1 MYLYLKGSV
10 YTLPFKNKMESNKLS
25 SVAINSSSHVKVNTR
40 RLPLVSYFGSSVT
53 TATIRLTFGIRNFS
67 TKPNIIACAENK
79 LNVSPSVQ
87 NQGQS
92 LVSGPGSVQ
101 ARDEEFLF
109 WFAGFTDGEGNF
121 SIILDGSY
129 IRFRFKIN
137 LHIDDLQVLKII
149 KSKLKIGNIII
160 EENRNSCAFVV
171 QNFSDLKNV
180 LCPIFINFPLLTSK
194 KLDFQDFYNAILIKA
209 KSNNGNL
216 SSSDK
221 IKILSLK
228 DGMNLGRTVFK
239 YDAIGPQITINPN
252 WLVGFIEAEGTFG
265 IKTGSSLYFQVAQ
278 KITSQE
284 CLNAIITFLTR
295 LYNTNIP
302 KGSGILPV
310 NVTSATNIR
319 TSVVSLVI
327 SSVDA
332 LYYHL
337 LPWLDS
343 SKFYSRKHVDFKLW
357 RLALLLKIKGY
368 YYLTEGKSLFL
379 DIADIIN
386 KRYSTSD
393 RACASTNID
402 KVIGDLFERFNDIS
416 KIESPFNIEHFNP
429 HVDNAL
435 KFRIAN
441 KSDKPRIVYIYT
453 NEGLMDGSPFAS
465 FSLAHKALGLKSSS
479 NTCNRYLDTNRLY
492 KGKYLFSS
500 KPVDSAS
507 RS

>member
-1 MYLYLKGSV
+1 
-10 YTLPFKNKMESNKLS
+10 MESNKLS
-25 SVAINSSSHVKVNTR
+25 SEAINSSSHVKVNTR
-40 RLPLVSYFGSSVT
+40 RLPLVSYFGSSVRS
-53 TATIRLTFGIRNFS
+53 TIRLTFGIINFS
-67 TKPNIIACAENK
+67 TKPNIIACTENK
-79 LNVSPSVQ
+79 LSVSPSVQ

-92 LVSGPGSVQ
+92 FVSGPGSAQ

-216 SSSDK
+216 SPSDK

-284 CLNAIITFLTR
+284 CLNAIITFLTG

-302 KGSGILPV
+302 KDSGILAV
-310 NVTSATNIR
+310 NVTCATNIR

-343 SKFYSRKHVDFKLW
+343 SKFYSRKYVDFKLW

-393 RACASTNID
+393 KSTNID

-416 KIESPFNIEHFNP
+416 KIESPFNVEHFNP

-435 KFRIAN
+435 KFRMAN
-441 KSDKPRIVYIYT
+441 KSNKPRIVYIYT
-453 NEGLMDGSPFAS
+453 NEGLMEGSPFAS